1 MLLNGL
7 SWRKIHDKN
16 NLIKI
21 EKNNNAQICHNT
33 EIFKFWDKKKNNR
46 KVDIFNI
53 IKHIYL
59 GTEKIE
65 LIKDNYSHNSDTVFN
80 NLKKQGKISIEI

>member
-1 MLLNGL
+1 MHKFVTTQKYLN
-7 SWRKIHDKN
+7 S
-16 NLIKI
+16 
-21 EKNNNAQICHNT
+21 
-33 EIFKFWDKKKNNR
+33 EIKKKNNR

-65 LIKDNYSHNSDTVFN
+65 LIKDNYSHDSDTVFN
-80 NLKKQGKISIEI
+80 NLKKEGKISVEI

>member
-21 EKNNNAQICHNT
+21 EKNNIT
-33 EIFKFWDKKKNNR
+33 
-46 KVDIFNI
+46 DI
-53 IKHIYL
+53 
-59 GTEKIE
+59 
-65 LIKDNYSHNSDTVFN
+65 VFN
-80 NLKKQGKISIEI
+80 NLKKEGKINMEI